1 MKSFIVIISF
11 YLVFYIGSIN
21 YAILNVTCKAY
32 DVWLSYSFSKEPE
45 THQVLEMIQDKMF
58 RDSSPEELAEKCR

>member
-32 DVWLSYSFSKEPE
+32 DVWLSYFFSNEPE
-45 THQVLEMIQDKMF
+45 TRQILEMIQDKMF
-58 RDSSPEELAEKCR
+58 RGYDPEELAEKCR